1 MSAVFV
7 TGTGTEIG
15 KTFVTA
21 ALIHALRRRGRRV
34 DALKPVVSGFDP
46 THLAASDSGVLL
58 AALGRKPTAAALDRL
73 SPWRYAAPLSPDMAA
88 RRAGEKLDF
97 DALLT
102 FTRREIAAAED
113 VLLIEGVGGVMVPL
127 DAQHTVLD
135 WIAALDVPV
144 LLVGGSYLGA
154 ISHALTALDV
164 LDARGLSLT
173 ATIVNETA
181 GSGVSLEETA
191 ESIGRF
197 AGDVTIITLPRLASV
212 ESVHPAL
219 QSVADLL

>member
-1 MSAVFV
+1 
-7 TGTGTEIG
+7 
-15 KTFVTA
+15 
-21 ALIHALRRRGRRV
+21 
-34 DALKPVVSGFDP
+34 
-46 THLAASDSGVLL
+46 
-58 AALGRKPTAAALDRL
+58 
-73 SPWRYAAPLSPDMAA
+73 MAA

-164 LDARGLSLT
+164 LDARGRSLT

-181 GSGVSLEETA
+181 GSSVSLEETA